1 MHESTDIEAVSTEA
15 LRKLGRNI
23 LNFSKIEASF
33 KLLLSVNHVEG
44 TTKTIGDK
52 LKDRQRKLRKKSLGN
67 LVTEFNKSIFRD
79 VKKPQPP
86 GGLSKPWFS
95 LSLTIP
101 SEHSKEWKQT
111 LRALVKERNR
121 LIHQDLAQID
131 VASSEDYRNLISLLD
146 EQNPRLLAHLDDLR
160 WMLCSLSETVQ
171 SIQQSPE
178 LLQFL
183 ASPEEAKAE
192 VSVVSTSL
200 QDTKGSENT

>member
-1 MHESTDIEAVSTEA
+1 MNEPANLEAIKTEA

-23 LNFSKIEASF
+23 VNFSKIEAGF

-44 TTKTIGDK
+44 TTETIGDK
-52 LKDRQRKLRKKSLGN
+52 IKDRQRELRKKSLGN
-67 LVTEFNKSIFRD
+67 LVAEFNKSIFRG
-79 VKKPQPP
+79 VEEPQPLE
-86 GGLSKPWFS
+86 GLSEPWLS

-111 LRALVKERNR
+111 LRALVQERNR

-131 VASSEDYRNLISLLD
+131 VTSSEDYRNLISLMD

-160 WMLCSLSETVQ
+160 WMLCSLNETVQ
-171 SIQQSPE
+171 SIRQSPE

-183 ASPEEAKAE
+183 ASPEEAKAKIGT
-192 VSVVSTSL
+192 VSTPF
-200 QDTKGSENT
+200 